1 MSAQRDTA
9 GEAKLLALLAGG
21 GQFTVTEI
29 AEAIKYGRNTVA
41 KFVGRLVD
49 EGWVEPTTAIKV
61 GRFTVM
67 QYRGIR
73 GGRPVMSRTA
83 ASVYADKA
91 TTKHLQ
97 RMLHWVT
104 AT

>member
-1 MSAQRDTA
+1 MSGKRDTQ
-9 GEAKLLALLAGG
+9 GEATLLALLAGG

-29 AEAIKYGRNTVA
+29 AVAMNYERNTIA
-41 KFVGRLVD
+41 KFVERLVN
-49 EGWVEPTTAIKV
+49 EGWVEASTATKV

-73 GGRPVMSRTA
+73 GGRPVQPRA
-83 ASVYADKA
+83 VASVYADKA

-97 RMLHWVT
+97 RMLHWVIT
-104 AT
+104 